1 MQEEYPMVFSLA
13 FGEGVVNDAV
23 AVVLA
28 GAVSELGTEVGAA
41 PPRRPGE
48 MRFALCV

>member
-1 MQEEYPMVFSLA
+1 MVFSLA

-41 PPRRPGE
+41 LLLLPVGPE
-48 MRFALCV
+48 KCAALCTA